1 MGAIEAYLRAICE
14 GVLREHHIGK
24 LALVLLLAEPLDLYL
39 ESPDMAW
46 FVCFFFV
53 VCDRLLLSFFSLV
66 YVLAVDESGGIGAD
80 QRIKESRKTKQP
92 SK

>member
-46 FVCFFFV
+46 FVCFLLMAVIGFGLVFFV
-53 VCDRLLLSFFSLV
+53 H
-66 YVLAVDESGGIGAD
+66 
-80 QRIKESRKTKQP
+80 
-92 SK
+92 